1 MFDIGFTELV
11 LVAVIGLLILGP
23 ERMPVAVRTIGL
35 WVGKIKRTVSG
46 VQKEIQDELRV
57 DEIRKKA
64 DENRKA
70 IEDRM
75 AELQAETDIME
86 APVVA
91 AQENQPAKKPVKKPV
106 KKTAAKVV
114 KKPTQDAE
122 EKPARKAAKK
132 PTKKAV
138 EKSTLDVDKK
148 SAKQPV
154 KKSAKNVEQ
163 KEPSIGGS

>member
-122 EKPARKAAKK
+122 EKPTKK

-148 SAKQPV
+148 VAKQPV

>member
-1 MFDIGFTELV
+1 MFDIGFTEIV

-70 IEDRM
+70 IEGRM

-91 AQENQPAKKPVKKPV
+91 AQENEPAKKPMK
-106 KKTAAKVV
+106 KVV
-114 KKPTQDAE
+114 KKLTQDAV
-122 EKPARKAAKK
+122 EKPA
-132 PTKKAV
+132 KKAV
-138 EKSTLDVDKK
+138 EKPTLDVDKK
-148 SAKQPV
+148 AAKQPV

>member
-75 AELQAETDIME
+75 AELQAEIDIME

-91 AQENQPAKKPVKKPV
+91 AQENQPAKKPVKKV
-106 KKTAAKVV
+106 AAKVV
-114 KKPTQDAE
+114 KKPTQDAKE
-122 EKPARKAAKK
+122 K
-132 PTKKAV
+132 PTKKAL
-138 EKSTLDVDKK
+138 EKPTLDVDKK
-148 SAKQPV
+148 AAKQPV
-154 KKSAKNVEQ
+154 KKSVKNVDQ

>member
-91 AQENQPAKKPVKKPV
+91 AKENQPAKKPVKKV
-106 KKTAAKVV
+106 AAKVV
-114 KKPTQDAE
+114 KKPTQDAKE
-122 EKPARKAAKK
+122 K
-132 PTKKAV
+132 PTKKAL
-138 EKSTLDVDKK
+138 EKPTLDVDKK
-148 SAKQPV
+148 AAKQPV
-154 KKSAKNVEQ
+154 KKSVKNVDQ

>member
-91 AQENQPAKKPVKKPV
+91 AQENQPAKKPVKKV
-106 KKTAAKVV
+106 AAKIV

-122 EKPARKAAKK
+122 EKPAKKAAKK

-138 EKSTLDVDKK
+138 EKPTLDVDKK
-148 SAKQPV
+148 VAKQPV

>member
-91 AQENQPAKKPVKKPV
+91 AQENQPAKKPM

-122 EKPARKAAKK
+122 EKPAKK

-148 SAKQPV
+148 VAKQPV

>member
-1 MFDIGFTELV
+1 MFDIGFTEIV

-46 VQKEIQDELRV
+46 VQKEIRDELRV

-70 IEDRM
+70 IEGRM

-91 AQENQPAKKPVKKPV
+91 AQENQPVKKPV
-106 KKTAAKVV
+106 KKVVKKAV
-114 KKPTQDAE
+114 KKPTQHPRCKVAT
-122 EKPARKAAKK
+122 P
-132 PTKKAV
+132 
-138 EKSTLDVDKK
+138 
-148 SAKQPV
+148 PV
-154 KKSAKNVEQ
+154 
-163 KEPSIGGS
+163 

>member
-91 AQENQPAKKPVKKPV
+91 AQENQPAKKPVKK
-106 KKTAAKVV
+106 TAAKVV
-114 KKPTQDAE
+114 KKLTQDAE

-148 SAKQPV
+148 AAKQPV

>member
-122 EKPARKAAKK
+122 EKPAKK

-138 EKSTLDVDKK
+138 EKPTLDVDKK
-148 SAKQPV
+148 VAKQPV

>member
-106 KKTAAKVV
+106 KKTVAKVV
-114 KKPTQDAE
+114 KKLTQDAE
-122 EKPARKAAKK
+122 EKPAKK
-132 PTKKAV
+132 PTKRAV

-148 SAKQPV
+148 AAKQPV

>member
-91 AQENQPAKKPVKKPV
+91 AQENQPAKKPARKAVK
-106 KKTAAKVV
+106 KVV
-114 KKPTQDAE
+114 KKPA
-122 EKPARKAAKK
+122 
-132 PTKKAV
+132 KKAV
-138 EKSTLDVDKK
+138 ETPALDVDKK
-148 SAKQPV
+148 AAKQPV

>member
-91 AQENQPAKKPVKKPV
+91 AQDNQPAKKPVKKV
-106 KKTAAKVV
+106 AAKNRTGHAEIPSLIFPWTLTETPPITVTH
-114 KKPTQDAE
+114 KPQMVTQTE
-122 EKPARKAAKK
+122 RVSNSLGRNSPAWSPFGSDRK
-132 PTKKAV
+132 
-138 EKSTLDVDKK
+138 
-148 SAKQPV
+148 
-154 KKSAKNVEQ
+154 
-163 KEPSIGGS
+163 

>member
-114 KKPTQDAE
+114 NKPTQDAE
-122 EKPARKAAKK
+122 EKPARK

-148 SAKQPV
+148 AAKQPV

>member
-91 AQENQPAKKPVKKPV
+91 AQENQPAKKPVKKSV
-106 KKTAAKVV
+106 KKATAKVV
-114 KKPTQDAE
+114 KKLTKKAE
-122 EKPARKAAKK
+122 EKPT
-132 PTKKAV
+132 P
-138 EKSTLDVDKK
+138 DVDKK
-148 SAKQPV
+148 VAKQPV
-154 KKSAKNVEQ
+154 KKSVKNVDQ

>member
-1 MFDIGFTELV
+1 MFDIGFTEIV

-70 IEDRM
+70 IEGRM
-75 AELQAETDIME
+75 AELQEETDIME

-91 AQENQPAKKPVKKPV
+91 AKEH
-106 KKTAAKVV
+106 
-114 KKPTQDAE
+114 
-122 EKPARKAAKK
+122 
-132 PTKKAV
+132 
-138 EKSTLDVDKK
+138 
-148 SAKQPV
+148 QPV
-154 KKSAKNVEQ
+154 QEVEQEAEQKAEQ

>member
-91 AQENQPAKKPVKKPV
+91 AQENQPAKKPVKKTV
-106 KKTAAKVV
+106 AKVV

-122 EKPARKAAKK
+122 EKPARK

-148 SAKQPV
+148 AAKQPV

>member
-91 AQENQPAKKPVKKPV
+91 AQENQPAKKPVKKL
-106 KKTAAKVV
+106 
-114 KKPTQDAE
+114 
-122 EKPARKAAKK
+122 EKNGS
-132 PTKKAV
+132 
-138 EKSTLDVDKK
+138 KSC
-148 SAKQPV
+148 
-154 KKSAKNVEQ
+154 
-163 KEPSIGGS
+163 KETDSRR

>member
-114 KKPTQDAE
+114 KKLTQDAE
-122 EKPARKAAKK
+122 EKPAKK

-148 SAKQPV
+148 AAKQPV

>member
-11 LVAVIGLLILGP
+11 LVGVIGLLILGP
-23 ERMPVAVRTIGL
+23 ERMPIAVRTVGL
-35 WVGKIKRTVSG
+35 WVGKIKRTVGG
-46 VQKEIQDELRV
+46 VQKEIQDELRI

-70 IEDRM
+70 IEGRM

-91 AQENQPAKKPVKKPV
+91 ASENK
-106 KKTAAKVV
+106 
-114 KKPTQDAE
+114 AE
-122 EKPARKAAKK
+122 P
-132 PTKKAV
+132 
-138 EKSTLDVDKK
+138 
-148 SAKQPV
+148 
-154 KKSAKNVEQ
+154 

>member
-91 AQENQPAKKPVKKPV
+91 AQENQPAKKPVKKV
-106 KKTAAKVV
+106 AAKVV

-122 EKPARKAAKK
+122 EKP
-132 PTKKAV
+132 TKKAL
-138 EKSTLDVDKK
+138 EKPTLDVDKK
-148 SAKQPV
+148 VAKQPV
-154 KKSAKNVEQ
+154 KKSVKNVDQ

>member
-35 WVGKIKRTVSG
+35 WVGKIKRTVGG
-46 VQKEIQDELRV
+46 VQKEIQDELRI

-75 AELQAETDIME
+75 TELAAETDIME
-86 APVVA
+86 APVEV
-91 AQENQPAKKPVKKPV
+91 AQENRPAN
-106 KKTAAKVV
+106 KTEA
-114 KKPTQDAE
+114 
-122 EKPARKAAKK
+122 KPASKAAKK
-132 PTKKAV
+132 PASKPASKVAKKPAS
-138 EKSTLDVDKK
+138 KAASKPASKAANKPPSKASKK
-148 SAKQPV
+148 
-154 KKSAKNVEQ
+154 VEQ

>member
-91 AQENQPAKKPVKKPV
+91 AQENQPAKKPVKKSV
-106 KKTAAKVV
+106 KKATAKVV
-114 KKPTQDAE
+114 KKPTKKAE
-122 EKPARKAAKK
+122 EKPT
-132 PTKKAV
+132 P
-138 EKSTLDVDKK
+138 DVDKK
-148 SAKQPV
+148 VAKQPV
-154 KKSAKNVEQ
+154 KKSVKNVEQ

>member
-91 AQENQPAKKPVKKPV
+91 AQDNQPAKKPVKKPV
-106 KKTAAKVV
+106 KKVAAKVV

-122 EKPARKAAKK
+122 EKP
-132 PTKKAV
+132 TKKAL
-138 EKSTLDVDKK
+138 EKPTLDVDKK
-148 SAKQPV
+148 VAKQPV
-154 KKSAKNVEQ
+154 KKSVKNVDQ

>member
-91 AQENQPAKKPVKKPV
+91 AKENQPAKKPVKKV
-106 KKTAAKVV
+106 AAKVV

-122 EKPARKAAKK
+122 EKPTKK
-132 PTKKAV
+132 PTKKAL
-138 EKSTLDVDKK
+138 EKPTLDVDKK
-148 SAKQPV
+148 AAKQPV
-154 KKSAKNVEQ
+154 KKSVKNVDQ

>member
-35 WVGKIKRTVSG
+35 WVGKIKRTVGG
-46 VQKEIQDELRV
+46 VQKEIQDELRI

-75 AELQAETDIME
+75 TELAAETDIME
-86 APVVA
+86 APVEV
-91 AQENQPAKKPVKKPV
+91 AQENRPAN
-106 KKTAAKVV
+106 KTEA
-114 KKPTQDAE
+114 
-122 EKPARKAAKK
+122 KPASKAAKK
-132 PTKKAV
+132 PASKAASKPASKAAKKPAS
-138 EKSTLDVDKK
+138 KAASKPPSKASKK
-148 SAKQPV
+148 
-154 KKSAKNVEQ
+154 VEQ

>member
-1 MFDIGFTELV
+1 MFDIGFTEIV

-46 VQKEIQDELRV
+46 VQKEIRDELRV

-70 IEDRM
+70 IEGRM

-91 AQENQPAKKPVKKPV
+91 AQENQPVKKPV
-106 KKTAAKVV
+106 KKVV
-114 KKPTQDAE
+114 KKSGKKTDSRRR
-122 EKPARKAAKK
+122 RK
-132 PTKKAV
+132 TCQ
-138 EKSTLDVDKK
+138 EICKK
-148 SAKQPV
+148 SG
-154 KKSAKNVEQ
+154 
-163 KEPSIGGS
+163 KEANTGC

>member
-35 WVGKIKRTVSG
+35 WVGKIKRTVGG
-46 VQKEIQDELRV
+46 VQKEIQDELRI

-70 IEDRM
+70 IEERM
-75 AELQAETDIME
+75 TELAAETDIME
-86 APVVA
+86 APVEV
-91 AQENQPAKKPVKKPV
+91 AQENRPAKKTEAKVASKPASKVAKKP
-106 KKTAAKVV
+106 AS
-114 KKPTQDAE
+114 
-122 EKPARKAAKK
+122 KAAKK
-132 PTKKAV
+132 PASKAAKKPASKATKK
-138 EKSTLDVDKK
+138 
-148 SAKQPV
+148 
-154 KKSAKNVEQ
+154 VEQ

>member
-1 MFDIGFTELV
+1 MFDIGFTEIV

-91 AQENQPAKKPVKKPV
+91 AQENQPAKKPARKAVK
-106 KKTAAKVV
+106 KVV
-114 KKPTQDAE
+114 KKLTQDAE
-122 EKPARKAAKK
+122 EKPVKK
-132 PTKKAV
+132 PAKKAV
-138 EKSTLDVDKK
+138 EKPTLDVDKK
-148 SAKQPV
+148 VAKQPV

>member
-46 VQKEIQDELRV
+46 VQKEIRDELRV

-70 IEDRM
+70 IEGRM

-91 AQENQPAKKPVKKPV
+91 AQENQPVKKPV
-106 KKTAAKVV
+106 KKVVKKAV

-122 EKPARKAAKK
+122 EKPAKKSVKKVVKK
-132 PTKKAV
+132 PT
-138 EKSTLDVDKK
+138 LGVDKK
-148 SAKQPV
+148 TAKQPV

-163 KEPSIGGS
+163 KDPSIGGS

>member
-91 AQENQPAKKPVKKPV
+91 AQENQPAKKPVKKV
-106 KKTAAKVV
+106 AAKVV
-114 KKPTQDAE
+114 KKPTQDAKE
-122 EKPARKAAKK
+122 K
-132 PTKKAV
+132 PTKKAL
-138 EKSTLDVDKK
+138 EKPTLDVDKK
-148 SAKQPV
+148 VAKQPV
-154 KKSAKNVEQ
+154 KKSVKNVDQ